1 MGSNY
6 STQSKLKNDV
16 DSPCVETFF
25 KSPRL
30 RFAFK
35 MKATREEA
43 QKLDDKW
50 SDFTSNRSNDF
61 VYFTDT
67 RKTPQYIKISRNGDK
82 LQLNVSTTIDLKT
95 EDIEKFTNMFG
106 HATGAI
112 HRYYSGTTKAG
123 LAINEKSSSLNLL
136 ELDK

>member
-1 MGSNY
+1 MGANY
-6 STQSKLKNDV
+6 STRTQLKNDV
-16 DSPCVETFF
+16 DTPCVETFF

-35 MKATREEA
+35 MKATKEEA
-43 QKLDDKW
+43 QKLDEKW
-50 SDFTSNRSNDF
+50 SNFTSNVSNEF

-82 LQLNVSTTIDLKT
+82 LQLNVSTTIDLK
-95 EDIEKFTNMFG
+95 ENDIEKFTNMFG

-112 HRYYSGTTKAG
+112 YRYYSGPTKAG
-123 LAINEKSSSLNLL
+123 LAVKEKSSSLNLL